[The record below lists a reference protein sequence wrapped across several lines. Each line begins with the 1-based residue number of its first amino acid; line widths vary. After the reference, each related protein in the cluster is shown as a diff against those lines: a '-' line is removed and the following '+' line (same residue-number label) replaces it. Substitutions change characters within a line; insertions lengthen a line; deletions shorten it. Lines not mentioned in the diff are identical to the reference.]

1 MGIKIKKLYIKNFK
15 VYKEQFFDFNDTGL
29 IVFDGPNGFGKTTI
43 YDAIEL
49 LFTNQIKRY
58 KRLDHLID
66 GRERRN
72 ENPLYNAEGTDGEV
86 IIKLQF
92 SFENVDY
99 IIAVKNANAI
109 EPVIN
114 FNHFKLHHLT
124 NFEEIIDESNE
135 VDDDLLKEILGLNYN
150 QDFEFI
156 NYVEQ
161 EDTFHYLKS
170 REQEKKQNIGYL
182 FNTHEFNI
190 KINKYSNLNDAIQ
203 SRLKG
208 DNGLQSKI
216 QLLAESIKGIE
227 DSLKKVDTIS
237 FNKLF
242 VEKDFEWDK
251 EEIDFSKISYNQLF
265 NDDDNTFQQLESI
278 VINKNDFINYIHN
291 HSIDRLLDNEDIL
304 QKFYYYGNFR
314 KEEQKLEEEANF
326 VNDVIEFKKL
336 FEEFEID
343 EIIDLD
349 FNIPEVILNKYWDN
363 EVIVKYQHMLE
374 EITINLKNSNSAEK
388 IYSRILSSRDTLK
401 SHLID
406 YHNKL
411 NDNGICPLCGNDYIS
426 SEELI
431 RNIEEQKTEIELLN
445 KNLDKDLANNT
456 ESFINFVKET
466 LFDEFDEFTKD
477 FIYNSEY
484 FKSDFFEIE
493 SNRKLDSINDKLE
506 NLGIDYS
513 ENISTE
519 IKENTSGFEV
529 FKSVIENR
537 KLKYNQENI
546 DYYYNDS
553 FGNFFSSNQ
562 ILLQETTLE
571 DLKSKRQFI
580 EWQYSIYQNN
590 LLLEKKE
597 ELIVLTQKNKKLS
610 DSQIK
615 IKAIIDVLNES
626 LRKYRSQLI
635 KDIELLFHIYSGRIV
650 QDFQGGLGLF
660 IIDKRDK
667 IKFVSS
673 PSKTYDAIFSMS
685 TGQLS
690 ALILSFTLALNK
702 KYSKSKLL
710 LIDDPVQTMDDINT
724 AGFVELLRNDF
735 SDRQIILS
743 THEQML
749 SNYIRYKFKK
759 FNINSL
765 VINLS
770 KIKNSADA

>member
-15 VYKEQFFDFNDTGL
+15 VYKEQIFDFNDTGL

-72 ENPLYNAEGTDGEV
+72 ENPLYNAEGKDGEI

-99 IIAVKNANAI
+99 IIAVKNTKAI

-124 NFEEIIDESNE
+124 NFEDIIDESNE

-304 QKFYYYGNFR
+304 QKLYYYGNFR

-336 FEEFEID
+336 FEEFDID
-343 EIIDLD
+343 EIINLD

-388 IYSRILSSRDTLK
+388 IYSRILSSRGTLK

-466 LFDEFDEFTKD
+466 LFDELDEFTKD

-493 SNRKLDSINDKLE
+493 TNRKLDSINDKLE

-519 IKENTSGFEV
+519 IKENVSGFEV

-610 DSQIK
+610 DSQLQ
-615 IKAIIDVLNES
+615 IKAIIDVLNGS
-626 LRKYRSQLI
+626 LRKYSSQLI

-660 IIDKRDK
+660 IIDRGDK

-710 LIDDPVQTMDDINT
+710 LIDDPVQAMDDINT
-724 AGFVELLRNDF
+724 AGFIELLRNDF

-759 FNINSL
+759 FNIDSL
-765 VINLS
+765 GIDLS